1 MTYELDPEQ
10 PLDAEV
16 RRIAT
21 ELIDHAVAQ
30 IDGTKTAPHEAIHHD
45 VHHEAVHEVRK
56 DCKKLRGLLRLVRPA
71 VPKLYTHE
79 NAAFRDTAA
88 SLSVLRDAE
97 AAIET
102 FDALIDHFRD
112 NLDPGSLA
120 PLRQRLEDHKAQVA
134 AGAQAL
140 DEQLDGARTAFG
152 AARERVPGWE
162 LPSEVTD
169 PADDPADD
177 AGWSLIGPGLRK
189 TYKRGCQAMQAA
201 YADPGVASF
210 HEWRKRAKYLRYQVR
225 LLRASWPRVLKA
237 TYKET
242 KQLGDLLGDDH
253 DLAVLEQVIEEAEA
267 LSPTNDAEQILLAL
281 AAQRSEQ
288 LRNAAYWLGSRL
300 YAEKPKRLD
309 RRMQCYWQAA
319 RGMKTA

>member
-1 MTYELDPEQ
+1 MTYELDPAQ

-21 ELIDHAVAQ
+21 ERIDHAVAQ
-30 IDGTKTAPHEAIHHD
+30 IDDAKTAPHA
-45 VHHEAVHEVRK
+45 AVHEVRK
-56 DCKKLRGLLRLVRPA
+56 DCKKLRALLRLVRPA
-71 VPKLYTHE
+71 VPTLYKDE
-79 NAAFRDTAA
+79 NAAFREIAA

-102 FDALIDHFRD
+102 FDALIDPFRD
-112 NLDPGSLA
+112 HLNPASLA
-120 PLRQRLEDHKAQVA
+120 PLRHRLEDHKAQIA

-140 DEQLDGARTAFG
+140 DEQLEAARTALL
-152 AARERVPGWE
+152 AARKRVPGWA
-162 LPSEVTD
+162 LPSEASE
-169 PADDPADD
+169 PGEE
-177 AGWSLIGPGLRK
+177 AGWSLLGPGLRK
-189 TYKRGCQAMQAA
+189 TYKRGRGAIQAA
-201 YADPGVASF
+201 DAQPSVATF

-267 LSPTNDAEQILLAL
+267 LNPSHDAEQLLLAL

-288 LRNAAYWLGSRL
+288 LRKAAMWLGSRL
-300 YAEKPKRLD
+300 YAEKPKRLE
-309 RRMQCYWQAA
+309 RRMRCYWRMA
-319 RGMKTA
+319 RVWDAKLPMRQSVLCR

>member
-1 MTYELDPEQ
+1 MTYELEPAQ

-21 ELIDHAVAQ
+21 ELIDHAIAQ
-30 IDGTKTAPHEAIHHD
+30 IDGTKAATHDAI
-45 VHHEAVHEVRK
+45 HHEAVHEVRK
-56 DCKKLRGLLRLVRPA
+56 DCKKLRGLLRLVRPT
-71 VPKLYTHE
+71 VPTLYKHE
-79 NAAFRDTAA
+79 NAAFRDVAA

-102 FDALIDHFRD
+102 FDALIDHFCD
-112 NLDPGSLA
+112 NIDPESLA
-120 PLRQRLEDHKAQVA
+120 PLRQRLEEHKAQVA

-140 DEQLDGARTAFG
+140 DEQLDLARTALV
-152 AARERVPGWE
+152 AASERVPGWE

-169 PADDPADD
+169 PADD
-177 AGWSLIGPGLRK
+177 AGWSIIGPGLCK
-189 TYKRGCQAMQAA
+189 TYKRGRRAMQAA
-201 YADPGVASF
+201 YAQPGVAAF

-237 TYKET
+237 THKET

-253 DLAVLEQVIEEAEA
+253 DLAVLEQIIEEAEE
-267 LSPTNDAEQILLAL
+267 LNPTHDDEQMLLAL
-281 AAQRSEQ
+281 AAQRSAQ

-300 YAEKPKRLD
+300 YAEKPKHLD
-309 RRMQCYWQAA
+309 QRMQSYWRVA
-319 RGMKTA
+319 RGWGAKRPARP